1 MGMTDHDLLELA
13 AKSAG
18 YTVVDRDDDG
28 TLYVHSSQDER
39 GERWNPLA
47 DDGDALR
54 LSCRLSISISHA
66 ERYVFASACRGL
78 FESTA
83 DINGCGGRELAARRV
98 ITTCAAEIGRDQ

>member
-1 MGMTDHDLLELA
+1 MTDRELLELA
-13 AKSAG
+13 AKAAG
-18 YTVVDRDDDG
+18 INIFDWTPGGQPTTNGKYTG
-28 TLYVHSSQDER
+28 I
-39 GERWNPLA
+39 WNPLI